1 SRQGAHQRSGA
12 PASRRADGVAR
23 SRHRRL
29 GALAPRRA
37 TGQAQLHDP
46 PRLAQYGRGR
56 AALRARADAAQ
67 GNAGRRRNAR
77 GPARALR
84 PQDARGSVSG
94 RRARTLRG
102 RSGVSLFSFRRVG
115 AMMLRYVYVLRSS
128 WLRALETVYWP
139 TIQLLTWGFLQSYFA
154 SAGVAQS
161 GPARIAGT
169 LIGAVLLWDVLLRT
183 QQGFSF
189 SFLEEIWS
197 RNLANLLMSPL
208 RMSEFIVA
216 LMAMSVIR
224 LTVGV
229 VPVIFLAIG
238 LFGFNL
244 WALGA
249 AVGVFF
255 PVSALPV
262 WLKPIA
268 LALPPT
274 YVFEGLRGLLID
286 HVFRADLMLA
296 ALALD
301 ILYFVLALLAFA
313 HLLGK
318 AREIGS
324 LLQPG
329 E

>member
-1 SRQGAHQRSGA
+1 M
-12 PASRRADGVAR
+12 
-23 SRHRRL
+23 
-29 GALAPRRA
+29 
-37 TGQAQLHDP
+37 
-46 PRLAQYGRGR
+46 
-56 AALRARADAAQ
+56 
-67 GNAGRRRNAR
+67 
-77 GPARALR
+77 
-84 PQDARGSVSG
+84 
-94 RRARTLRG
+94 
-102 RSGVSLFSFRRVG
+102 SLFSFRRVG

-169 LIGAVLLWDVLLRT
+169 LIGTVLLWDVLLRT

-197 RNLANLLMSPL
+197 RNLANLMMSPL

-229 VPVIFLAIG
+229 VPVIFLAIA

-249 AVGVFF
+249 AVGVFFITLALFAWSIGLIVSGMLMRYGLGAESLAWSLMFAVQPFGCVYF

-286 HVFRADLMLA
+286 HVFRSDLMLT